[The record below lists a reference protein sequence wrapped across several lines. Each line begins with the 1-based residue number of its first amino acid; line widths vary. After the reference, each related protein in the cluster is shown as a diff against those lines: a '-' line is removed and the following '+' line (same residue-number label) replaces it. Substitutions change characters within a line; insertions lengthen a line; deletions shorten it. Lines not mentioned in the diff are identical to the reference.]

1 MPLQCNPVPPHATR
15 TLEPAR
21 STVPAKHRGP
31 YSQAAKAIVNRA
43 DAPVVRNLRRGI
55 TADALAALRD
65 AGVTALVDDLL
76 KDRYAQSAEASN
88 ASLLK
93 TWAHFHAE
101 AFRRSPNDATCSEPM
116 LPLTVRSL
124 VIIGA
129 LFKAGGYRSYPNYV
143 SIIKSAHI
151 EEGHDWSHLLQH
163 TSAWVTR
170 SVLRGIG
177 PARQSCSFA
186 FDKLILL
193 PRSAAPL
200 TEKGPHNP
208 IHMALLA
215 SIFLLREVEASTA
228 TVSAWTLSTDKKEVT
243 WKLPASKSDHM
254 ALGVSRSWPCLC
266 GLHTIP
272 CPYHLALEHLAWLT
286 GSEFSSDPESPL
298 FPSVDGSMASK
309 ATVVVTFEQ
318 IGLLC
323 GQPLIS
329 DTGLRL
335 FGGHTPRVT
344 GSQLLAAIGIEINKI
359 RLMARHSGDAINR
372 YVQDAPLRSLRADL
386 GLPSTGMT
394 AQPASSG
401 SSAAAAATLKRVA
414 LLEATVAKLDSSL
427 REHAQ
432 ALADPRSEVVLPQLF
447 IQNAVTKTVHLTRPT
462 NDSRG
467 VCGWTFK
474 GDTARARRKDAAKR
488 TFWELPDIVGIPGH
502 LLCERCLP
510 TEHAAALAIGIVH
523 DELSAD
529 ES

>member
-1 MPLQCNPVPPHATR
+1 MDSGS
-15 TLEPAR
+15 
-21 STVPAKHRGP
+21 STVPHCSP
-31 YSQAAKAIVNRA
+31 
-43 DAPVVRNLRRGI
+43 PV
-55 TADALAALRD
+55 
-65 AGVTALVDDLL
+65 
-76 KDRYAQSAEASN
+76 
-88 ASLLK
+88 
-93 TWAHFHAE
+93 
-101 AFRRSPNDATCSEPM
+101 P
-116 LPLTVRSL
+116 
-124 VIIGA
+124 
-129 LFKAGGYRSYPNYV
+129 
-143 SIIKSAHI
+143 
-151 EEGHDWSHLLQH
+151 
-163 TSAWVTR
+163 
-170 SVLRGIG
+170 
-177 PARQSCSFA
+177 SF
-186 FDKLILL
+186 
-193 PRSAAPL
+193 
-200 TEKGPHNP
+200 
-208 IHMALLA
+208 
-215 SIFLLREVEASTA
+215 
-228 TVSAWTLSTDKKEVT
+228 
-243 WKLPASKSDHM
+243 
-254 ALGVSRSWPCLC
+254 
-266 GLHTIP
+266 
-272 CPYHLALEHLAWLT
+272 
-286 GSEFSSDPESPL
+286 
-298 FPSVDGSMASK
+298 DGSMASK
-309 ATVVVTFEQ
+309 ATVVVTFER

-372 YVQDAPLRSLRADL
+372 YVQDAPPRSLRADL

-447 IQNAVTKTVHLTRPT
+447 IQNAVTKTVRLTRPT

-488 TFWELPDIVGIPGH
+488 TFWELPDIVGIPRH